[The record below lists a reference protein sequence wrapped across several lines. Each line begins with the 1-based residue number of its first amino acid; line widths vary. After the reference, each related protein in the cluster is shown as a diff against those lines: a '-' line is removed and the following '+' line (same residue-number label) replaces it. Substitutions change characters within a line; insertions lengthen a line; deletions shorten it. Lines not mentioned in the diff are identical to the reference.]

1 MSNPRTI
8 LLVALAFVAMLMW
21 QAWEADYS
29 QPAQSSPATT
39 TSNVPSIPADNKTAE
54 TPQAPAAADVP
65 KPLSGSVPTT
75 LLVAP
80 AKETPAQPAPGVMV
94 EVRTDLL
101 HLLID
106 TNGGAIVQADLL
118 DYPAEQKNKA
128 VPVRLLNDEPSH
140 YYVAETGLVST
151 SSPAPDHTAK
161 FSAEKTEYELAPGQT
176 TLEVPFTW
184 KDATGLT
191 VRKTYVF
198 TRGSYLLQLH
208 EQIANATQ
216 STWSG
221 NQYRQLQRV
230 PPVIVSH
237 GFAFSDPERYAFTG
251 AAWYSPQDKFQKLAF
266 TKYETDKLCR
276 ATQQTPAELEKCT
289 FKGGWAAMLQHY
301 FFAAWIPPTDESDAY
316 QYSTSIGPQ
325 GETRYLIRSISP
337 TISVPAGKTT
347 DVDSRLYIGP
357 TLVSQLEGI
366 EKAGIAKGLTLTA
379 DYGMLTP
386 IAQPLHWILVELH
399 ALVRNWGLAIILL
412 VLLIKLAMFKLSE
425 AQYKSMA
432 KMKRLQPRMQ
442 ALKERY
448 GDDKQKLSAATME
461 LYKKE
466 KINPLGGCLPT
477 LIQIPVFFA
486 LYYVLL
492 ESVELRQAP
501 FFGWIHNLS
510 APDPYYILP
519 IVNAAVMLGA
529 QLLSPNSPGMDPM
542 QAKMMK
548 AMPLVFAVLF
558 LFFPAGL
565 VLYYTVN
572 GGLSLLQQWI
582 ITRRIQA
589 ADQKAR

>member
-1 MSNPRTI
+1 MSNPRTL
-8 LLVALAFVAMLMW
+8 LLVALAFMAMLLW
-21 QAWEADYS
+21 QAWETDYT
-29 QPAQSSPATT
+29 QRPTAPETT
-39 TSNVPSIPADNKTAE
+39 GSNMPSVPDTSKVGE
-54 TPQAPAAADVP
+54 TSARPTSADVP
-65 KPLSGSVPTT
+65 KPITGNTPPPPATATPKPNESNQTAPSV
-75 LLVAP
+75 LVD
-80 AKETPAQPAPGVMV
+80 
-94 EVRTDLL
+94 VRTDLL
-101 HLLID
+101 HLQIE

-118 DYPAEQKNKA
+118 DYPAEQKDKN
-128 VPVRLLNDEPSH
+128 VPVRLLNNDPTH
-140 YYVAETGLVST
+140 YFVAETGLVS
-151 SSPAPDHTAK
+151 SSSTAPDHNAK
-161 FSAEKTEYELAPGQT
+161 FSVDKTSYALAPGQN
-176 TLEVPFTW
+176 TLEVPLTW
-184 KDATGLT
+184 TDAAGLT

-198 TRGSYLLQLH
+198 TRGSYLLQLQ
-208 EQIANATQ
+208 ERITNSTQ
-216 STWSG
+216 TPWSG

-251 AAWYSPQDKFQKLAF
+251 AAWYSPEDKFQKLAF
-266 TKYETDKLCR
+266 KKFETDKLCR
-276 ATQQTPAELEKCT
+276 ADQQNPTTLDHCT
-289 FKGGWAAMLQHY
+289 FKSGWSAMLQHY
-301 FFAAWIPPTDESDAY
+301 FFAAWIPQSDESDVY
-316 QYSTSIGPQ
+316 QYATSTGPK

-337 TISVPAGKTT
+337 TISVAPGKTANI
-347 DVDSRLYIGP
+347 DSHLYIGP
-357 TLVSQLEGI
+357 TLVSQLDAI

-519 IVNAAVMLGA
+519 IVNAAVMVGA
-529 QLLSPNSPGMDPM
+529 QLLAPNSPGMDPM

-548 AMPLVFAVLF
+548 AMPVVFAVLF

-582 ITRRIQA
+582 ITRRMQA
-589 ADQKAR
+589 ADKRAN

>member
-1 MSNPRTI
+1 MYNPRNL
-8 LLVALAFVAMLMW
+8 LLVALAFVAMLLW

-29 QPAQSSPATT
+29 KPAQTT
-39 TSNVPSIPADNKTAE
+39 AVASTSNVPTIPTSNKAAE
-54 TPQAPAAADVP
+54 APQATTPSDVPKALPGTAPAVPAAA
-65 KPLSGSVPTT
+65 PT
-75 LLVAP
+75 P
-80 AKETPAQPAPGVMV
+80 AKPIQTVPAVLV

-101 HLLID
+101 RLSID

-118 DYPAEQKNKA
+118 DYPAEQKNKK
-128 VPVRLLNDEPSH
+128 VPVRLLNDDPMN
-140 YYVAETGLVST
+140 YFVAETGLIS
-151 SSPAPDHTAK
+151 SGSPAPDHNAT
-161 FSAEKTEYELAPGQT
+161 FSAEKTAYTLAPGQT
-176 TLEVPFTW
+176 TLEVPLTW
-184 KDATGLT
+184 KDASGLT

-208 EQIANATQ
+208 EQISNATP
-216 STWSG
+216 TAWSG

-266 TKYETDKLCR
+266 TKFETDKLCS
-276 ATQQTPAELEKCT
+276 ATQQTQSELQKCT
-289 FKGGWAAMLQHY
+289 FNGGWAAMLQHY

-316 QYSTSIGPQ
+316 QYATSIGPQ

-337 TISVPAGKTT
+337 EISVAPGKTANI
-347 DVDSRLYIGP
+347 DSHLYIGP
-357 TLVSQLEGI
+357 TLVSQLEAI
-366 EKAGIAKGLTLTA
+366 EKAGIAKGLALTA

-386 IAQPLHWILVELH
+386 IAQPLHWVLVELH

-519 IVNAAVMLGA
+519 VVNALVMLGA
-529 QLLSPNSPGMDPM
+529 QFLTPNSPGMDPM

-548 AMPLVFAVLF
+548 AMPLVFAVMF

-589 ADQKAR
+589 ADQKAH